1 MACALRGASHFPPLA
16 GAQGSGPEAES
27 RPGREGEREGG
38 PRTPPLPLRGDPGSA
53 RVRARAPLAPPI
65 VVQQVE
71 LVSRGA
77 TCWKGREAPCGGGGG
92 GKSESDPVRPGP
104 RLGSRI
110 QPEGAGH
117 AWEGPCGV
125 CGAAGPAGS
134 LPSLDTLLPVG
145 ERRNRAPDRRPLPTP
160 TCTDIL
166 KQPGF
171 SGIPVKKSLLLRA
184 LSFSTWEPAGRRR
197 GAGRGRTPPPPRRAG
212 RRPSGDAKAAAGTG
226 WSARRRLPARG
237 SGPSPRGAVTRG
249 EGRWALGASTP
260 LLPLRRRGWW
270 WVGWGGGA
278 ELMACRPLPLPP
290 GALT

>member
-1 MACALRGASHFPPLA
+1 MVWPAPSGAPHTFRPWLGRRAAAPRLSHGPGERG
-16 GAQGSGPEAES
+16 
-27 RPGREGEREGG
+27 REREGG

-145 ERRNRAPDRRPLPTP
+145 ERWNRAPDRRPLPIP

-171 SGIPVKKSLLLRA
+171 SGIPVKKCLLLRA
-184 LSFSTWEPAGRRR
+184 DSVSPLGSRRAGGVERAAGARLPHPGGPGAAPPAMPRPQRAPAGAR
-197 GAGRGRTPPPPRRAG
+197 GAGCLPG
-212 RRPSGDAKAAAGTG
+212 
-226 WSARRRLPARG
+226 ARVP
-237 SGPSPRGAVTRG
+237 PRGAPSRV
-249 EGRWALGASTP
+249 GRDAGRSEP
-260 LLPLRRRGWW
+260 QLLCSL
-270 WVGWGGGA
+270 
-278 ELMACRPLPLPP
+278 
-290 GALT
+290 